1 MGYAFIFQD
10 LPYDLV
16 VDFPWTSLDLIIRVE
31 KVDENN
37 LLMQ

>member
-16 VDFPWTSLDLIIRVE
+16 VDFPWTSLGLQLSAE
-31 KVDENN
+31 ESANN